1 MTPGRL
7 AHAVVYR
14 NALPEDI
21 AACIELRGKTREN
34 AISAERLRSRGITLE
49 SWMQD
54 VAEGALPGHVSL
66 RDGKIVGYCFGFK
79 DTGEIAVL
87 ALLPEFENMGIGRS
101 LLNRMVE
108 DMAGFGFDRLFL
120 GCSANP
126 KTRSYGFYRHLG
138 WRSTGIFDAH
148 NDEVLEYFPQQAAG
162 RSDSILFAANG
173 LHAFEIRADDVPE
186 LQSFFEA
193 NPEYFVTVTGEP
205 PAAQEADDEFREG
218 LPDGWSFGKKWLLGF
233 RNDAGLLVGMA
244 DVVSDLLA
252 PHVWHIGLFIVAT
265 SRHGTGDARA
275 LYHGL
280 ESWTMALGAKW
291 LRLGV
296 VLGNAR
302 AERFWERMGFAE
314 TRTRGNIVMGK
325 RVNTVRVMMKPL
337 AGGTLAQYLSLIER
351 DRPEAA

>member
-1 MTPGRL
+1 MTPSPL
-7 AHAVVYR
+7 ARAVVYR
-14 NALPEDI
+14 NALPEDV

-34 AISAERLRSRGITLE
+34 AISIERLRSHGITLE
-49 SWMQD
+49 SWMRD
-54 VAEGALPGHVSL
+54 VADGALPGHVSL
-66 RDGKIVGYCFGFK
+66 SDGKIVGYCFAFK

-87 ALLPEFENMGIGRS
+87 ALLPEFENRGIGRT
-101 LLNRMVE
+101 LLNRMVG
-108 DMAGFGFDRLFL
+108 DLVSLGFDRLFL

-138 WRSTGIFDAH
+138 WRSTGAFDAH
-148 NDEVLEYFPQQAAG
+148 DDEVLEYFPEQAAG
-162 RSDSILFAANG
+162 RSGSMLFAVNG
-173 LHAFEIRADDVPE
+173 LLAFEIGAHDVPE
-186 LQSFFEA
+186 LQCFFET
-193 NPEYFVTVTGEP
+193 NPDYFVTVTGEP
-205 PAAQEADDEFREG
+205 PAAQEAEDEFWGG

-244 DVVSDLLA
+244 NVVSDLLA

-265 SRHGTGDARA
+265 SRHGTGDAKA

-280 ESWTMALGAKW
+280 ESWTMALGAEW

-302 AERFWERMGFAE
+302 AERFWERLGFTE
-314 TRTRGNIVMGK
+314 TRTRGNIAMGK

-337 AGGTLAQYLSLIER
+337 AGGTLPQYLSLIER